1 MFLNNSGKIN
11 SSNRVSGS
19 PTNCFGK
26 IKLGV
31 SACLLGEKVRYDG
44 KSKTDGFISDIL
56 GKYVEF
62 VPLCPETECGMGVP
76 REEMI
81 LVGRPGCCKLIR
93 KFTRTDM
100 TNLMRDWSE
109 RKAELLKQEKLCG
122 FILKSKSPSCG
133 IRNVKVY
140 GRRGRISE
148 KGIGLFA
155 ETLYKHFPLL
165 PIEDETRLH
174 DTAARENFLKQI
186 FTPK

>member
-1 MFLNNSGKIN
+1 MFVNNSSKIN
-11 SSNRVSGS
+11 SSDRASGS
-19 PTNCFGK
+19 PKNSSGK
-26 IKLGV
+26 VKLGV

-44 KSKTDGFISDIL
+44 KSKADGVIRDIL
-56 GKYVEF
+56 GKHVEF
-62 VPLCPETECGMGVP
+62 VALCPEAECGMGVP

-100 TNLMRDWSE
+100 TNLLRDWSE
-109 RKAELLKQEKLCG
+109 RKAELLRQENLRG

-140 GRRGRISE
+140 GREGRFSE

-155 ETLYKHFPLL
+155 ETLYKYFPLL

-174 DTAARENFLKQI
+174 DTAARDNFLKQI
-186 FTPK
+186 FSPK